1 RDGAQGRDVD
11 SVRVSSAWTSGRSG
25 HCSVDLTRQVK
36 MLTSIIAPVRRQRE
50 VRTSQLFGAVSAATD
65 IVCLEL

>member
-1 RDGAQGRDVD
+1 M
-11 SVRVSSAWTSGRSG
+11 
-25 HCSVDLTRQVK
+25 DLTRQVK